1 MNIYLGNLPRSITE
15 DQIREFVS
23 QHGEVTS
30 IKIIMDR
37 ITNAPRGFAFV
48 EIPSDDEAKKFIE
61 ECNGFM
67 FEGRRLVVSEARKRE
82 EGGDRGGRRS
92 FGDRGGNGGNGGNGG
107 GRPFRNNNSGGGGFN
122 RYE

>member
-48 EIPSDDEAKKFIE
+48 EIPSTDEAKKFIE
-61 ECNGFM
+61 ECNGLM

-82 EGGDRGGRRS
+82 EGDRGPRRSYGDRGGRS
-92 FGDRGGNGGNGGNGG
+92 
-107 GRPFRNNNSGGGGFN
+107 FRNNNSGGGFN

>member
-15 DQIREFVS
+15 DQVREFVS
-23 QHGEVTS
+23 QYGEVTS

-48 EIPSDDEAKKFIE
+48 ELPSDDEAKKFIE

-92 FGDRGGNGGNGGNGG
+92 FGDRGGNGG
-107 GRPFRNNNSGGGGFN
+107 GRPYRNNNSSGGFN